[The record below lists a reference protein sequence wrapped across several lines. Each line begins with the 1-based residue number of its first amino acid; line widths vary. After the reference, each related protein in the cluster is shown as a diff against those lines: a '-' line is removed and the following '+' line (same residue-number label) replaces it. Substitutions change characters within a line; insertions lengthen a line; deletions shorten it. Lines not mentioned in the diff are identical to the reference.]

1 MIAWSRIS
9 CLRLAKIASSVG
21 LVLFKEGG
29 CRGNLRFHHFAS
41 YFNQGNEELWRVYN
55 FLA

>member
-1 MIAWSRIS
+1 MIAWSRKS
-9 CLRLAKIASSVG
+9 CLRLAKIASSVC